1 MQEKEQPQPVEGQAE
16 NVNLTTIEEDESYYG
31 DALNEVERIDFNFAA
46 EVDGIDDEIALL
58 RQEIKKILAG
68 ESDPA
73 ILRSIIQATNALE
86 RLLRTKYE
94 ISKDQRK
101 SIKQAIGTVLR
112 NIAVP
117 MGIAVGTEYI
127 GKKIRG

>member
-46 EVDGIDDEIALL
+46 EVDGIDNEIALL

-68 ESDPA
+68 RA
-73 ILRSIIQATNALE
+73 IPQSCAASFRRLTRWNGSSE
-86 RLLRTKYE
+86 RNTK
-94 ISKDQRK
+94 
-101 SIKQAIGTVLR
+101 
-112 NIAVP
+112 
-117 MGIAVGTEYI
+117 
-127 GKKIRG
+127 